1 MDFKKIKGT
10 ARGFAI
16 FGAFF
21 QLFECMVDKTR
32 RRSDILNS
40 YYGGMFTTMYLAMA
54 SGMKWKGLLLTG
66 VTGGMFGVIMEKM
79 MGGFHK

>member
-1 MDFKKIKGT
+1 MDFKKIGRT

-16 FGAFF
+16 FGALF

-32 RRSDILNS
+32 QRSDILNS
-40 YYGGMFTTMYLAMA
+40 FYGGGFTTMYLAMD
-54 SGMKWKGLLLTG
+54 SGMKPKSIMITGL
-66 VTGGMFGVIMEKM
+66 TGGMFGVVMEKL